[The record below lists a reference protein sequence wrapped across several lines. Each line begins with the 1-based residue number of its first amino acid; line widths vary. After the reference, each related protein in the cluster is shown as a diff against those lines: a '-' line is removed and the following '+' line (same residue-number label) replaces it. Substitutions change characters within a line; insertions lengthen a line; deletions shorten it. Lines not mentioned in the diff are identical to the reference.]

1 MLYVTSVC
9 VPGLVFIKT
18 GLEEITKLPNTGAA
32 SSLIL
37 MSKVTSALLE
47 RPAPSVT
54 VAVLV
59 TGVSE

>member
-37 MSKVTSALLE
+37 MLNVCDALLE
-47 RPAPSVT
+47 SDQHRQ
-54 VAVLV
+54 LQLRFY
-59 TGVSE
+59 